1 MPLTLARLEA
11 FTARRALPVLAMK
24 PRDAD
29 DFAYSLSAEGRA
41 SASIRRDLAASS
53 LFFAFLERCA
63 ESVHNPFRGTK
74 TRPEKR
80 ARKTAAYPS
89 KEEAALILNAL
100 APEARAAASVML
112 FRGLQVGA
120 LPSLM
125 IRGERFTA
133 RSKGK
138 DIAGALPAEALAAVR
153 ASELDPRRPFAET
166 SETKL
171 ADAIRKRTAK
181 LAKNGS
187 IAAVYVNADFNLPV
201 GGADI
206 FLDRIKR
213 QTPGFAGTLK
223 GSTHQATVLSA
234 FGCTT

>member
-1 MPLTLARLEA
+1 MAADSAVASRM
-11 FTARRALPVLAMK
+11 LPWWLHETWA
-24 PRDAD
+24 
-29 DFAYSLSAEGRA
+29 
-41 SASIRRDLAASS
+41 IAAS
-53 LFFAFLERCA
+53 
-63 ESVHNPFRGTK
+63 EST
-74 TRPEKR
+74 
-80 ARKTAAYPS
+80 TAVA
-89 KEEAALILNAL
+89 
-100 APEARAAASVML
+100 
-112 FRGLQVGA
+112 
-120 LPSLM
+120 
-125 IRGERFTA
+125 
-133 RSKGK
+133 
-138 DIAGALPAEALAAVR
+138 
-153 ASELDPRRPFAET
+153 
-166 SETKL
+166 L